1 MTLPSKWSRRLWLLL
16 TLLGSVGGRKLD
28 IDKVDLEFP
37 VGLDTDE
44 QGRTSTSSD
53 NLVGEVL
60 RLENESEG
68 TFLRVVAFERSEL
81 ALSPIFPLEWS
92 VRTNSLITALIRS
105 VKFNL
110 LLGCES

>member
-1 MTLPSKWSRRLWLLL
+1 MTLPSKWSWCLCLLL

-68 TFLRVVAFERSEL
+68 TFLRVVGLDKSEL
-81 ALSPIFPLEWS
+81 ALAS
-92 VRTNSLITALIRS
+92 VFSHSSGLYAPTP
-105 VKFNL
+105 
-110 LLGCES
+110 